1 MPRSIVRLSAGRLA
15 LSDESQA
22 LCFIAGASSIFIGDR
37 LLTTGNPEA
46 ERDRDLLERLG
57 MQLRDQP
64 VTA

>member
-1 MPRSIVRLSAGRLA
+1 MIVRLSAGRLA

-22 LCFIAGASSIFIGDR
+22 LCFLSGASSIVIGDR

-46 ERDRDLLERLG
+46 ERDRDLLDRLG
-57 MQLRDQP
+57 MQLSYES